1 MNRPPH
7 AASAGTSPVEDL
19 DPRAWPAMFA
29 MAVGFFMIMIDT
41 TIVSVSIPAIMA
53 HFGADVTQVIWVS
66 SAYLLTYAIPL
77 LITGRLGDRFGPKR
91 IYLLGL
97 VVFTL
102 SSLWCGLSGSI
113 GALIAARAVQGLG
126 AAMMSPQTMAVI
138 TRMFPARRRGAP
150 MGLWGA
156 TASVASLAG
165 PLLGGVLVDTVGWEW
180 IFFVNVPIGIAA
192 IIAVWKLVP
201 DLETHAHSFDLLG
214 VALNAVGL
222 TLVVFAIQE
231 GQAKGWP
238 TWVLG
243 MIAAGLLV
251 LGVFLWQQARNTRE
265 PLMPL
270 QLFANRNFTAANA
283 AIFVMGAAVVAMS
296 FPMMLYL
303 QTARGLSPTHAALL
317 SLPSAVVSFI
327 GAPLVGKA
335 ANTRPTRGF
344 AVLGFVFFGVGL
356 LAQAEL
362 MRASLSVLW
371 MLLPS
376 VFLGLSGALIW
387 GPLSMSATRDLPAR
401 WAGAGSGVYNATRQL
416 GSVLGSA
423 AIAAIIEWQLGL
435 QMPSGHAGQRQAEGT
450 HVALPGFL
458 AEPFSVAMRHA
469 TWFPVALAVLGG
481 LAASFLVKP
490 QFMRD
495 DESRAAR
502 S

>member
-1 MNRPPH
+1 MTDAPEPQGKPQSPPDH
-7 AASAGTSPVEDL
+7 PV
-19 DPRAWPAMFA
+19 DPRAWPALWA

-41 TIVSVSIPAIMA
+41 TIVSVSIPSIMA
-53 HFGADVTQVIWVS
+53 SFGADVTQVIWVS

-91 IYLLGL
+91 VYLLGL

-102 SSLWCGLSGSI
+102 ASLWCGVSGSI
-113 GALIAARAVQGLG
+113 TSLIAARAVQGLG
-126 AAMMSPQTMAVI
+126 AALMSPQTMAVI
-138 TRMFPARRRGAP
+138 TRMFPPQLRGAP

-165 PLLGGVLVDTVGWEW
+165 PLLGGLLVDTVGWEW
-180 IFFVNVPIGIAA
+180 IFFVNLPIGILA
-192 IIAVWKLVP
+192 IVAVWRLVP
-201 DLETHAHSFDLLG
+201 RLETHAHSFDLTG

-238 TWVLG
+238 AWVLG
-243 MIAAGLLV
+243 MIAAGLVVLV
-251 LGVFLWQQARNTRE
+251 VFVWQQARNPRE

-270 QLFANRNFTAANA
+270 ALFANRNFAAANA

-317 SLPSAVVSFI
+317 SLPSAVVSFV
-327 GAPLVGKA
+327 GSPLVGKA
-335 ANTRPTRGF
+335 ANNRPTRGF
-344 AVLGFVFFGVGL
+344 AVTGFL
-356 LAQAEL
+356 LFALALAAQAEL
-362 MRASLSVLW
+362 MRPDLSVLW

-376 VFLGLSGALIW
+376 VVMGLSASLIW
-387 GPLSMSATRDLPAR
+387 GPLSMSATRDLPPR

-423 AIAAIIEWQLGL
+423 AIATMIEWQLGRL
-435 QMPSGHAGQRQAEGT
+435 LPAGHGGSRPAEGT
-450 HVALPGFL
+450 HVALPDLLRG
-458 AEPFSVAMRHA
+458 PFSVAMRHA
-469 TWFPVALAVLGG
+469 AWFPAVLALVGTC
-481 LAASFLVKP
+481 AAAFLVRP
-490 QFMRD
+490 GFLQRQ
-495 DESRAAR
+495 ESRLR
-502 S
+502 